1 MKESLKK
8 QKQNLESITAELE
21 KNQGQELLSMK
32 KRNNEL
38 NSENVSTKEKIKK
51 YEKDLEESE
60 NRIR

>member
-1 MKESLKK
+1 M
-8 QKQNLESITAELE
+8 E